1 MSPASPKRKTRKPR
15 SPQERYDTA
24 RPSYTKVNEKR
35 FADLEAG
42 TSVLIPSPQ
51 DIVLAIDELAP
62 NETLTLTEL
71 RQSLAQQHDAD
82 GSCPVMTGM
91 NLRIVA
97 DLGMEAIDAGHDPA
111 LATDSGGEVIAFWK
125 VVEPTSSLASKLP
138 GGPDRIAQLR
148 ALGR

>member
-1 MSPASPKRKTRKPR
+1 MSPASPKRKTRKTH
-15 SPQERYDTA
+15 SPQERYDSA

-42 TSVLIPSPQ
+42 TTVLIPSPQ
-51 DIVLAIDELAP
+51 DIELVVEELAP
-62 NETLTLTEL
+62 AETLTLTEL
-71 RQSLAQQHDAD
+71 RQRLAEQHDAD

-97 DLGMEAIDAGHDPA
+97 DLGLEAIDAGHDPA
-111 LATDSGGEVIAFWK
+111 VATASGGEVVPFWK

-138 GGPDRIAQLR
+138 GGPDRIRQLR
-148 ALGR
+148 SLGR

>member
-1 MSPASPKRKTRKPR
+1 MSPASPKRKTL
-15 SPQERYDTA
+15 SPQERYDSA

-51 DIVLAIDELAP
+51 DIELVIYELAP
-62 NETLTLTEL
+62 AKTLTLTEL
-71 RQSLAQQHDAD
+71 RQRLAQRHDAD

-97 DLGMEAIDAGHDPA
+97 DLGLEAIDAGHDPA
-111 LATDSGGEVIAFWK
+111 LTAGAGGEVIPFWK
-125 VVEPTSSLASKLP
+125 VVEPSSSRASKLP
-138 GGPDRIAQLR
+138 GGPDRITQLR
-148 ALGR
+148 SLGR